1 MSRKSFRYR
10 FPNGTRLVT
19 VENPSAVPGWAPTQ
33 VQVRLSRREAAAALW
48 EARRTV
54 KRLG

>member
-19 VENPSAVPGWAPTQ
+19 GENPSAVPGWAPTQ